1 MYLFGKRPKL
11 SFSMFP
17 ILFLLMA
24 ISTGGASSALLPV
37 ELVILTHG
45 TVAFLI
51 KNNIMESFDRPEGK
65 EKNTISL

>member
-1 MYLFGKRPKL
+1 MT
-11 SFSMFP
+11 
-17 ILFLLMA
+17 